1 MKKSAIILTNFHPK
15 IDQANFSFAIA
26 GKHLI
31 NHVIDAVNPF
41 VDEVVIVTD
50 TEEKAK
56 LYSKIVNPKFKII
69 FDKNSQSF
77 TSSFLAGL
85 ETIQGEYTIFLP
97 SNTPF
102 ISKDIISLLFE
113 LSIGKNAV
121 IPRKPDMSTEAFFAV
136 YNTEQLIA
144 AIRTSLSQDP
154 LDMYSVL
161 DNFRGIRY
169 ISSIVFK
176 QLDPDFKSFFTV
188 NTQMDLKK
196 AEAMLKPKN
205 TKKRSKTNKNRK
217 R

>member
-1 MKKSAIILTNFHPK
+1 MKKSALILTNIYPK
-15 IDQANFSFAIA
+15 TNAAKSNFEIA

-50 TEEKAK
+50 SEENAK
-56 LYSKIVNPKFKII
+56 LYSKIVKPKFQII
-69 FDKNSQSF
+69 FDKNSTSF
-77 TSSFLAGL
+77 TSSFLTGL
-85 ETIQGEYTIFLP
+85 ETIQGEYTIVLP
-97 SNTPF
+97 SNSPF
-102 ISKDIISLLFE
+102 VSKDIISLLFE

-121 IPRKPDMSTEAFFAV
+121 IPRKPDMSAEPFFSV

-144 AIRTSLSQDP
+144 AIRTSLPQDQ

-161 DNFRGIRY
+161 DDLRGIRY

-188 NTQMDLKK
+188 NTPTDLKK
-196 AEAMLKPKN
+196 AEAMLRLKPTKN
-205 TKKRSKTNKNRK
+205 RSKTNKNRK